1 MKNLWNHSSIFFFL
15 WLDVFAMVG
24 MTRCSHAIWLLAQDL
39 IQKINSNTMGVHIL
53 QQSRNLVLLH
63 NPTQWFCNSL
73 NQFCRLKM
81 LMLALENIFMKSC
94 EQWMSNSTRA
104 LQLRL
109 LAPALGAEPHRAA
122 SWLVQLSHFGV
133 KSLALS
139 TPLRMKR
146 EKIFFYFHVLC
157 KYMYK

>member
-24 MTRCSHAIWLLAQDL
+24 MTRCSQAIWLLAQDL

-63 NPTQWFCNSL
+63 NRTQRFCNSL

-94 EQWMSNSTRA
+94 EQWMSNSMRA

-109 LAPALGAEPHRAA
+109 LAPALSTEPHRAA
-122 SWLVQLSHFGV
+122 SWLMQLLHFGV

-139 TPLRMKR
+139 TPPQN
-146 EKIFFYFHVLC
+146 EKGKNIFLLSCIMQIYL
-157 KYMYK
+157 